1 MAIYTHLTSAQVSA
15 YIAPFAV
22 GELVD
27 FKGISGGI
35 ENTNYFVTTH
45 IAGQPEQEFVLT
57 LFEDLGYDEI
67 PYFVDLTEHFVAHNI
82 TVPAPL
88 RDTQGS
94 ALTWLADKPA
104 LLFPRF
110 AGDHLAR
117 CEIGVAE
124 CTIMGA
130 ELARLHVAGQSFTTD
145 RRSHRGA
152 SWWNQLGP
160 RAASCIDEED
170 ATMLMMAIG
179 QYDAMQAQSPDLPM
193 GVVHGDLFHDNALF
207 NQGQLSATIDL
218 YNASNDYLLF
228 DVAITVNDWCIAADG
243 SIDPALYDAFLT
255 AYAQVRPF
263 NDAERQYWN
272 AMLVAAA
279 MRFWLSRLETFHG
292 LDSHQREEGVTV
304 LKDPDVFRD
313 ILSHRMRQF
322 QQLS

>member
-1 MAIYTHLTSAQVSA
+1 MAIYTHLTSAQISA

-160 RAASCIDEED
+160 
-170 ATMLMMAIG
+170 
-179 QYDAMQAQSPDLPM
+179 
-193 GVVHGDLFHDNALF
+193 
-207 NQGQLSATIDL
+207 
-218 YNASNDYLLF
+218 
-228 DVAITVNDWCIAADG
+228 
-243 SIDPALYDAFLT
+243 
-255 AYAQVRPF
+255 
-263 NDAERQYWN
+263 
-272 AMLVAAA
+272 
-279 MRFWLSRLETFHG
+279 
-292 LDSHQREEGVTV
+292 
-304 LKDPDVFRD
+304 
-313 ILSHRMRQF
+313 
-322 QQLS
+322 